1 MKQKI
6 LKSLYNTIESDLDGK
21 TLLEAAKYLT
31 ELANGV
37 YSEMDVVIE
46 WSISNYSD
54 DYELSLFERRD
65 ETDEEETSRELLEKA
80 RIKAVL
86 ERKKI
91 QFEALKKELGEQ
103 S

>member
-6 LKSLYNTIESDLDGK
+6 LTNLYNTIQSDLDGK

-46 WSISNYSD
+46 WSTNNYSD

-65 ETDEEETSRELLEKA
+65 ETDEEETSRELLEEVRRKEA
-80 RIKAVL
+80 L
-86 ERKKI
+86 ERKKV
-91 QFEALKKELGEQ
+91 QFEALKKELGE
-103 S
+103 